1 MLLTTLDEPGKVAWL
16 VIIAAACTAVLVA
29 CRRGTQSMPA
39 PLAQSFQSFLEE
51 LRQARNKA
59 KPEEHTAEPRQ
70 RSMTMGFSSK
80 DMSEPVAS
88 PG

>member
-1 MLLTTLDEPGKVAWL
+1 MLTTLDELGKVAWL
-16 VIIAAACTAVLVA
+16 AIIAAAFTAVLAA

-39 PLAQSFQSFLEE
+39 PLAQPFQSFLEE

-59 KPEEHTAEPRQ
+59 ELEDHIAELRQ
-70 RSMTMGFSSK
+70 HPTTMEPSSK
-80 DMSEPVAS
+80 DTSEPATN